1 MNDYILYRYK
11 LNIYIY
17 IYIGSVWFLFG
28 LQILLPTTAP
38 ADFGNGKSLPI
49 IAPRTFGGA
58 FSGQIGAVSGSF
70 FDAGEFL
77 NKPSPRRSSG
87 QVC

>member
-1 MNDYILYRYK
+1 MNDYILYMYK

-17 IYIGSVWFLFG
+17 IYIGSVRFLFG

-49 IAPRTFGGA
+49 IAPGTFGGA
-58 FSGQIGAVSGSF
+58 FGGQIGAVSGGF
-70 FDAGEFL
+70 VGVGELL
-77 NKPSPRRSSG
+77 NRPNVNRYL
-87 QVC
+87 

>member
-1 MNDYILYRYK
+1 MNDYILYKYK

-17 IYIGSVWFLFG
+17 IYISIRFFFD

-49 IAPRTFGGA
+49 IAPRTCGGA
-58 FSGQIGAVSGSF
+58 FSGQIGAVSSSF

-77 NKPSPRRSSG
+77 NRPSPRKSGG